1 VEHELRPAGGG
12 LPVRAT
18 STWRGR
24 RIPRCSRRPTRSHPR
39 WRSLWF
45 WDASL
50 YGDHY
55 YLYWG
60 PLPAVAIA
68 IVKTMFRIRGTVG
81 DQFPLFA
88 RYTIYLVAGALL
100 IARLSRRLF
109 DGVPPG

>member
-1 VEHELRPAGGG
+1 MSPDPA
-12 LPVRAT
+12 LLAKANPFD
-18 STWRGR
+18 
-24 RIPRCSRRPTRSHPR
+24 PR

-68 IVKTMFRIRGTVG
+68 VVKTMFRIRRTVG

-88 RYTIYLVAGALL
+88 AYTIYLVAGALL

-109 DGVPPG
+109 DGVPAWLTALCIAVFA